1 MGWVVMSNIFGRCCW
16 LVAGH
21 FNPGIFN
28 LGIFNPK
35 LQPRTF
41 QFQIRGWNI
50 RVWRVHGW
58 KVWGWRVQGWKVHG
72 WKIRGWK
79 VHGWKVWGWKV
90 WGWSLGLKSPG
101 LKCPSTDWI
110 REFIF
115 SCFLAPEFDFRH
127 VGCTKKP
134 KYLLCF
140 FISFIFESST
150 WFLLGHRSQEGT
162 IQCIFY
168 IFFLISVHK
177 DTFC

>member
-1 MGWVVMSNIFGRCCW
+1 MY
-16 LVAGH
+16 H
-21 FNPGIFN
+21 FLTWRHHTWMAKFLN
-28 LGIFNPK
+28 LGWYPDRLRPIE
-35 LQPRTF
+35 
-41 QFQIRGWNI
+41 NI
-50 RVWRVHGW
+50 SITYISVQEKILSFVLDFLEIHDNYGARVD
-58 KVWGWRVQGWKVHG
+58 
-72 WKIRGWK
+72 
-79 VHGWKVWGWKV
+79 
-90 WGWSLGLKSPG
+90 WS
-101 LKCPSTDWI
+101 

-168 IFFLISVHK
+168 IFFLISVHI
-177 DTFC
+177 DMFC